1 MNHDP
6 TAAADPAR
14 LPTRDDLDSDTAG
27 YNNDDGLDAGEGT
40 SGRRVDG
47 RRSSHRRVSRN
58 RRRRSSSRVRR
69 AKAGIARKLD
79 FMTNLMSSL
88 DVLVFAELSVL
99 YYMEYVMSCCPLRDH
114 ALADKSLTSLLLVLL

>member
-14 LPTRDDLDSDTAG
+14 LPRRDDSDV
-27 YNNDDGLDAGEGT
+27 DPDEGT
-40 SGRRVDG
+40 STTTGGRRLDG
-47 RRSSHRRVSRN
+47 RPSTRPPRSSRSRP

-69 AKAGIARKLD
+69 AKAGIAKKLD

-99 YYMEYVMSCCPLRDH
+99 YYMEYVYVALLPLLQPPRGEQRF
-114 ALADKSLTSLLLVLL
+114 